1 MPRVKPSPIIRVAAA
16 DDHPYML
23 DGYRQR
29 LENQPGLALVATC
42 RSGAEIPEMLA
53 AHPVDLLIADIELPT
68 SADNPRPYETL
79 VRISEFT
86 GLYPGL
92 DVLVISYHNP
102 LVMMNAAL
110 DSGASGYVQKDD
122 MYAYDHLAQIIRQ
135 IKAGEMYFPQAYVDK
150 GLAEGAGPRSLLS
163 PRQIEVMA
171 ILAVHPE
178 MTTNGIAQLLN
189 VRPPTVRN
197 ILSHIY
203 LRLGV
208 TNRASAL
215 LRARELG
222 LLDSLG

>member
-1 MPRVKPSPIIRVAAA
+1 MRKAKTPATICVAAA

-29 LENQPGLALVATC
+29 LENQPGLELVATC
-42 RSGAEIPEMLA
+42 RTGEEMPAMLA
-53 AHPVDLLIADIELPT
+53 AQPVDLLIADIELPT
-68 SADNPRPYETL
+68 SEANPRPYETL
-79 VRISEFT
+79 VKIAELT
-86 GLYPGL
+86 GRYPSL

-110 DSGASGYVQKDD
+110 DAGASGYIQKDD

-135 IKAGEMYFPQAYVDK
+135 IKAGETYFPHAYLDK
-150 GLAEGAGPRSLLS
+150 GLAEGASPRNLLS

-178 MTTNGIAQLLN
+178 MTTQRIAQLLSL
-189 VRPPTVRN
+189 RPPTVRN
-197 ILSHIY
+197 ILSHTY

-215 LRARELG
+215 MRARELG